1 MKWGCGEGPQI
12 YLPCR
17 QMLGTPLPENGPGRT
32 EGRPLGTTRSR
43 CRLQRAAPTPGTL
56 CKPPRQPRA
65 CPRQGAWWEP
75 RGHSTG
81 PGTCFLPTLGRGSR
95 PGGGGPGLQGQFLWA
110 LLTPE

>member
-65 CPRQGAWWEP
+65 CPRQGLV
-75 RGHSTG
+75 GT
-81 PGTCFLPTLGRGSR
+81 PGTQHGAWDMLPPHSGERLSPWWRWARPPGTVPLGSLD
-95 PGGGGPGLQGQFLWA
+95 P
-110 LLTPE
+110 